1 MELKAA
7 TTIVKTL
14 AQGVH
19 PTTGEVFSPDSP
31 YNDPLVIRALFTV
44 HDFVRQAKKPKMT
57 AGEKRRANLEFGR
70 PGNAGL
76 PWSEDDRTAVASGF
90 REGRTISA
98 LAASVERSSG
108 AIHAELI
115 RQGLVSPEL
124 QEAREIQQ
132 PPI

>member
-1 MELKAA
+1 MELKTA

-19 PTTGEVFSPDSP
+19 PTTGEVFAPESP
-31 YNDPLVIRALFTV
+31 YNDPQVIRALFTI

-57 AGEKRRANLEFGR
+57 ADEKRRQNLDFGR

-76 PWSEDDRTAVASGF
+76 PWSEEDRAAVASGF
-90 REGRTISA
+90 REGKTISE
-98 LAASVERSSG
+98 LAASMERSNG

-115 RQGLVSPEL
+115 GQGLVSPEFHETPEM
-124 QEAREIQQ
+124 QR
-132 PPI
+132 P